1 MRSMTR
7 RQFLTR
13 TAAAAGLAGV
23 AGRAPADPLG
33 LPIGLQLYTVRE
45 QLGKDFDGTLKQV
58 AAVGYKEVEL
68 FSLLGRK
75 AKAVRESLDA
85 AGLRCVSAHYQLADL
100 QGDLGPKIEQAREL
114 GLTFM
119 VCPFPGI
126 ADPRRIKPANRN
138 PLDQIRAMVNALTAD
153 DWKWNAEV
161 LNKAGEQ
168 AKKAGLQVC
177 YHNHHLEFKK
187 YDGVTALELLLRHA
201 DKELVKVELDCGW
214 VHVAGESPAD
224 FIARHEGRVAL
235 LHIKDVKEGFK
246 PTTDFGPVPFTEVGR
261 GVIDWKKVFAAAKK
275 TQVKRYYVEQDTTER
290 PPLEAIKIS
299 RDYLHDLNVS

>member
-7 RQFLTR
+7 RQFLAR
-13 TAAAAGLAGV
+13 TVAAAGLAGV

-58 AAVGYKEVEL
+58 AAVGYQEVEL

-75 AKAVRESLDA
+75 VKAVRESLDA
-85 AGLRCVSAHYQLADL
+85 AGLRCVSAHYPLADL
-100 QGDLGPKIEQAREL
+100 QGDLGPKIDSAKEL

-126 ADPRRIKPANRN
+126 ADPKRIKAASRS
-138 PLDQIRAMVNALTAD
+138 PLDQARAMVNALTAD

-161 LNKAGEQ
+161 LNRAGEQ
-168 AKKAGLQVC
+168 ARKAGLQVC

-187 YDGVTALELLLRHA
+187 YGDVTALEVLLRHA
-201 DKELVKVELDCGW
+201 DKNLVQIELDCGW
-214 VHVAGESPAD
+214 VHVAGESPSD
-224 FIARHEGRVAL
+224 FIARHDGRVAL
-235 LHIKDVKEGFK
+235 LHVKDVKAGFR
-246 PTTDFGPVPFTEVGR
+246 PTTDLGPVPFTEVGR
-261 GVIDWKKVFAAAKK
+261 GAIDWRKVFAAAKK
-275 TQVKRYYVEQDTTER
+275 ARVKRYYVEQDTTER

-299 RDYLHDLNVS
+299 RDYLHDLNV